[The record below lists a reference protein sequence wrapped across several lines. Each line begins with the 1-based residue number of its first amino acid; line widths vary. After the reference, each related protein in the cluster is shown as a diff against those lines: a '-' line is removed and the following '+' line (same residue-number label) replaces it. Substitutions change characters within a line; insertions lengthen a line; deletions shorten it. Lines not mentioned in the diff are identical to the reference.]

1 MVERILLIVL
11 PLFAVVAVG
20 FVYAR
25 RHRPDMGAATAL
37 NMDVFVPALVF
48 SALASRDADLA
59 AHGPLALAG
68 LLLVLGSGLLAWP
81 IARAAGV
88 SVRTFAP
95 PMMFVNSG
103 NMGIPLLVL
112 AFGEQAMPA
121 AVVLFL
127 VENFLHFSLG
137 TRMLD
142 RRADL
147 LGVLRTPVML
157 ACLAGLTVNLSGG
170 ELPTI
175 VALPV
180 DMLGQVAIPLMLF
193 TLGVRLTDVDL
204 SDWRVGLLGTVTRPL
219 VGVALAWLIAAAL
232 ALPADQAKILILFGA
247 LPPAVLNYVFAE
259 RYDQESKRVASI
271 VLLGNAAAAL
281 VSLPAVLV
289 LVL

>member
-1 MVERILLIVL
+1 MIERLLAIVF

-20 FVYAR
+20 FLYAR

-48 SALASRDADLA
+48 SALAAKDVDLGSY
-59 AHGPLALAG
+59 GPLALAG

-81 IARAAGV
+81 LARAAGV
-88 SVRTFAP
+88 AARTFVP

-142 RRADL
+142 RRAQL
-147 LGVLRTPVML
+147 LQVLATPVML
-157 ACLAGLTVNLSGG
+157 ACLAGLAVNLAG
-170 ELPTI
+170 LPLPPVI
-175 VALPV
+175 ALPLE
-180 DMLGQVAIPLMLF
+180 MLGQVAIPLMLF

-204 SDWRVGLLGTVTRPL
+204 SDWRVGLLGALARPL
-219 VGVALAWLIAAAL
+219 VGVALAWLSAVAL
-232 ALPADQAKILILFGA
+232 GLPPGQAEILLVFGA

-259 RYDQESKRVASI
+259 RYAQEPERVASI
-271 VLLGNAAAAL
+271 VLLGNAAAL
-281 VSLPAVLV
+281 VTLPAILLLV
-289 LVL
+289 L

>member
-25 RHRPDMGAATAL
+25 RHRPDMSAATAL

-48 SALASRDADLA
+48 SALASKDADLA
-59 AHGPLALAG
+59 AYGPLALAG
-68 LLLVLGSGLLAWP
+68 LLLVLGSGLVAWP

-112 AFGEQAMPA
+112 AFGEQAMAA

-147 LGVLRTPVML
+147 LGVVRTPVML
-157 ACLAGLTVNLSGG
+157 ACLAGLAVNLSGRD
-170 ELPTI
+170 LPAV

-180 DMLGQVAIPLMLF
+180 EMLGQVAIPLMLF

-204 SDWRVGLLGTVTRPL
+204 SDWRVGLLGTLTRPL
-219 VGVALAWLIAAAL
+219 AGVALAWLIAAAL
-232 ALPADQAKILILFGA
+232 ALPPDQAKILILFGA

-259 RYDQESKRVASI
+259 RYGQEPKRVASI
-271 VLLGNAAAAL
+271 VLLGNAAAL

>member
-1 MVERILLIVL
+1 MLERILTIVL

-20 FVYAR
+20 FLYAR

-48 SALASRDADLA
+48 SALASKDADLGA
-59 AHGPLALAG
+59 YGPLALAG

-88 SVRTFAP
+88 AARTFVP

-127 VENFLHFSLG
+127 IENFLHFSLG

-142 RRADL
+142 RGADL
-147 LGVLRTPVML
+147 LGMLRTPVML
-157 ACLAGLTVNLSGG
+157 ACLVGLAVNLAGLAPPPV
-170 ELPTI
+170 I
-175 VALPV
+175 ALPLE
-180 DMLGQVAIPLMLF
+180 MLGQVAVPLMLF

-204 SDWRVGLLGTVTRPL
+204 SDWRVGLLGSVVRPV
-219 VGVALAWLIAAAL
+219 VGVVLAWVIVAGL
-232 ALPADQAKILILFGA
+232 ALPPAQSEILLVFGA

-259 RYDQESKRVASI
+259 RYGQEPERVASI
-271 VLLGNAAAAL
+271 VLLGNAAAL
-281 VSLPAVLV
+281 VTLPAVLA

>member
-59 AHGPLALAG
+59 AHAPLALAG

-88 SVRTFAP
+88 AVRTFAP

-112 AFGEQAMPA
+112 AFGQQAMPA

-204 SDWRVGLLGTVTRPL
+204 SDWRVGLLGTLTRPL
-219 VGVALAWLIAAAL
+219 AGVALAWLIAAAL
-232 ALPADQAKILILFGA
+232 ALPPDQGKILILFGA

-259 RYDQESKRVASI
+259 RYDQEPKRVASI
-271 VLLGNAAAAL
+271 VLLGNAGAL
-281 VSLPAVLV
+281 ISLPAVLM

>member
-1 MVERILLIVL
+1 MLERILTIVL

-20 FVYAR
+20 FLYAR
-25 RHRPDMGAATAL
+25 RHRPDMGAATAV

-48 SALASRDADLA
+48 SALASKDVDLGA
-59 AHGPLALAG
+59 YGPLAVAG
-68 LLLVLGSGLLAWP
+68 VLLVLGSGLLAWP
-81 IARAAGV
+81 VARVAGV
-88 SVRTFAP
+88 AARTFVP

-112 AFGEQAMPA
+112 AFGDQAMPA

-127 VENFLHFSLG
+127 IENFLHFSLG

-142 RRADL
+142 RGADL

-157 ACLAGLTVNLSGG
+157 ACLAGLAINVSGLD
-170 ELPTI
+170 LPQV

-180 DMLGQVAIPLMLF
+180 SMLGQVAIPLMLF

-204 SDWRVGLLGTVTRPL
+204 SDWRVGLLGSLVRPL
-219 VGVALAWLIAAAL
+219 AGVMLAWLIAAAL
-232 ALPADQAKILILFGA
+232 ALPADQAQILIVFAA

-259 RYDQESKRVASI
+259 RYGQEPQRVASI
-271 VLLGNAAAAL
+271 VLLGNAAAL
-281 VSLPAVLV
+281 VTLPAVLL

>member
-1 MVERILLIVL
+1 VVERILLIVL

-59 AHGPLALAG
+59 AYGPLALAG

-81 IARAAGV
+81 IARAARV
-88 SVRTFAP
+88 AVRTFAP

-142 RRADL
+142 RRSDL

-157 ACLAGLTVNLSGG
+157 ACLAGFAVNLSGR
-170 ELPTI
+170 ELPDV

-204 SDWRVGLLGTVTRPL
+204 SDWRVGLLGTLTRPL
-219 VGVALAWLIAAAL
+219 VGVVLAWLIATAL
-232 ALPADQAKILILFGA
+232 ALPPDQAKILVLFGA

-259 RYDQESKRVASI
+259 RYDQEPKRVASI
-271 VLLGNAAAAL
+271 VLLGNAAAL

>member
-1 MVERILLIVL
+1 MLERILLIVL

-20 FVYAR
+20 FLYAR

-48 SALASRDADLA
+48 SALASKDADLA
-59 AHGPLALAG
+59 AYGPLALAG

-88 SVRTFAP
+88 AVRTFVP

-112 AFGEQAMPA
+112 AFGEQAMAA

-127 VENFLHFSLG
+127 IENFLHFSLG
-137 TRMLD
+137 IRLLD
-142 RRADL
+142 RQAHL

-157 ACLAGLTVNLSGG
+157 ACLAGLVINVSGPD
-170 ELPTI
+170 LPQVI
-175 VALPV
+175 ALPV
-180 DMLGQVAIPLMLF
+180 NMLGQVAIPLMLF
-193 TLGVRLTDVDL
+193 TLGVRLIDVDL
-204 SDWRVGLLGTVTRPL
+204 SDWRVGLLGSLARPA
-219 VGVALAWLIAAAL
+219 VGVALAWLIAASL
-232 ALPADQAKILILFGA
+232 RLPTEQAQILIVFAA

-259 RYDQESKRVASI
+259 RYGQEPERVASI
-271 VLLGNAAAAL
+271 VLLGNAAAL
-281 VSLPAVLV
+281 ITLPAVLV